1 MAAMREDPTGETR
14 RFAREGARAPYNLA
28 GLHGEGRAPTSEGR
42 ALTLALRLL
51 GLFYLGGGLAA
62 TLMLARG
69 RWIEAATEALEG
81 GVETRHRLRYALLAA
96 VGALTATSGLALLAL
111 HRSAPALM
119 AATLAAQ
126 GLWLAYA
133 GRAFP
138 PQDEDDAT
146 GRARTFRAAVLYA
159 AATAFVVWAVGD
171 GGVAL
176 APHTGVAV
184 ALAALLAGALAYAA
198 WSWRAV
204 APREPAD
211 DVPWPDDDDDGGEQ
225 ETQNDPRNEAGRILD
240 HDAPGPRPAD
250 GPRRLL
256 LAPRAGGTALRDG
269 DDGAPWEP
277 EELGLP
283 GDVIDRIRCLEMDV
297 IEAAE
302 ETPDGPRLSPEA
314 LSRLA
319 PEAQAIAQ
327 ALAELYGPGNVEWRL
342 PPARA

>member
-1 MAAMREDPTGETR
+1 MTAV
-14 RFAREGARAPYNLA
+14 
-28 GLHGEGRAPTSEGR
+28 
-42 ALTLALRLL
+42 LRLL
-51 GLFYLGGGLAA
+51 GLFYLGGGLFVLFA
-62 TLMLARG
+62 LARD

-81 GVETRHRLRYALLAA
+81 GMRTRHRLRYALLAA
-96 VGALTATSGLALLAL
+96 GGALTAASGLALLAL

-119 AATLAAQ
+119 AATLVAQ

-138 PQDEDDAT
+138 PQDEDDAR
-146 GRARTFRAAVLYA
+146 GRGRTFRAAVLYA
-159 AATAFVVWAVGD
+159 AATALVIWAVRD

-176 APHTGVAV
+176 APHAGVAV

-204 APREPAD
+204 APRERAD
-211 DVPWPDDDDDGGEQ
+211 DIPWPDDDEGEQ
-225 ETQNDPRNEAGRILD
+225 KTRDEPQNEARRVLD

-256 LAPRAGGTALRDG
+256 LDPRPGGTALWGG

-297 IEAAE
+297 IDAVEQ
-302 ETPDGPRLSPEA
+302 TPDGPRL
-314 LSRLA
+314 A
-319 PEAQAIAQ
+319 PEARERLAQEARAIAS
-327 ALAELYGPGNVEWRL
+327 ALGEIYGPANIEWRL

>member
-1 MAAMREDPTGETR
+1 MTFAA
-14 RFAREGARAPYNLA
+14 
-28 GLHGEGRAPTSEGR
+28 
-42 ALTLALRLL
+42 RLL
-51 GLFYLGGGLAA
+51 GLFYLGGGLAVLA
-62 TLMLARG
+62 MLARG

-81 GVETRHRLRYALLAA
+81 GTQTRHRLRYGLL
-96 VGALTATSGLALLAL
+96 VGGAALTAASGLALLAL
-111 HRSAPALM
+111 HAAAPALM
-119 AATLAAQ
+119 IANLAAQ

-138 PQDEDDAT
+138 PQDEDDAA
-146 GRARTFRAAVLYA
+146 GRARTFRAAVLFA
-159 AATAFVVWAVGD
+159 AATAIVMGAVASGAL
-171 GGVAL
+171 AL
-176 APHTGVAV
+176 APDLRVAV
-184 ALAALLAGALAYAA
+184 ALAALLAGAGAYAA
-198 WSWRAV
+198 WSWRAA
-204 APREPAD
+204 APRAPAD
-211 DVPWPDDDDDGGEQ
+211 DEPQ
-225 ETQNDPRNEAGRILD
+225 EEDEEEAMRILD

-256 LAPRAGGTALRDG
+256 LAPRAGGTALWDG

-283 GDVIDRIRCLEMDV
+283 GDVIDRIRCLEIDV